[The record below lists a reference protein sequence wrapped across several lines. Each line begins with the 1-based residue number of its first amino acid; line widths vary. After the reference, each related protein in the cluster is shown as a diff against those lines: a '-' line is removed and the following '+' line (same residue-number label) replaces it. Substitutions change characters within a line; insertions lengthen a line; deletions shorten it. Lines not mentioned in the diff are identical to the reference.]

1 MKPTS
6 PTGSRSRPKSTP
18 TKSAGSE
25 HGSYIIESIET
36 GRVYRGHFNVINNG
50 CITNLPPDCVVEVP
64 GFVDAF
70 GINIPKLGDLPMG
83 CAACCMSNITV
94 QRLAVEAGA
103 HGDIQLLRQAM
114 MMDPLVGA
122 VCNPPEIWQMVDE
135 MLIAQAQW
143 LPQYAEEIAEA
154 EKRWKEAEAAGTLI
168 PPIVT
173 KGAARLHT
181 KTVEEM
187 AANKE
192 AARKNAAE
200 ADKAKERPAAKS

>member
-1 MKPTS
+1 MTYAADQ
-6 PTGSRSRPKSTP
+6 RSQ
-18 TKSAGSE
+18 E

-36 GRVYRGHFNVINNG
+36 GRVYRGHFNVINHG

-64 GFVDAF
+64 GYVNTF
-70 GINIPKLGDLPMG
+70 GIQIPVLGDMPLGP
-83 CAACCMSNITV
+83 AACCMSNITV

-143 LPQYAEEIAEA
+143 LPQYAEEIERA
-154 EKRWKEAEAAGTLI
+154 KLRWKQAEENGTLI

-173 KGAARLHT
+173 EGAARLHV

-187 AANKE
+187 ARDKE
-192 AARKNAAE
+192 SARKNAAE